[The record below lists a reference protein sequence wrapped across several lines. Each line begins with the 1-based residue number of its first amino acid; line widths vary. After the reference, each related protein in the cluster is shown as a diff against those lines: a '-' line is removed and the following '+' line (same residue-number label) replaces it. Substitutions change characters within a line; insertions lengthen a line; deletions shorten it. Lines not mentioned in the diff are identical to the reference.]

1 MIIETAVF
9 AGGLAVSLGATPA
22 LIRLARGRGWVDAPC
37 ARKIHRDPMPR
48 IGGLAIALGLAIPSI
63 LAFAMF
69 PQMREGFGTA
79 TQSLIALAAV
89 AGLFLIAG
97 LVDDLWNL
105 PSKLKLALL
114 LTGAAIMCH
123 YGVVIQSLKF
133 GPSFEVQLGWLAW
146 PVTILWIA
154 GVTVAI
160 NFIDGLDGLAAGI
173 STITCGVLAV
183 LAFSRGDAA
192 SLVLSLAL
200 MGSLCGF
207 LYYNFNPAKIFMG
220 DCGSMLLGIML
231 GSLSAASTARNGRLA
246 DLALPALAL
255 GVPLLDTAS
264 TMLRRAIIQRRS
276 IFSAERGHIHH
287 CLIDRGM
294 THRNAVILIYGV
306 TLTCAMLGLSTLR
319 LNNFLEKIVLAAGV
333 GVLIAL
339 FHHTGSVPIR
349 RTLEAIFKNRQRK
362 AAANRDRHTFE
373 ETQLRLQRVMAFD
386 EWWNEL
392 VQAADRLGFARLHLP
407 MLRRDGT
414 EHVLEWTKV
423 RPISDTHRVMQT
435 TVALQQRRSDQSL
448 QVEVGVLVNGSLE
461 VAGRRLMLFQRL
473 LDECSLE
480 ELGKREALRPEKSP
494 RACWQRGPRTS
505 GQPVLAGGDVPA
517 ADRKPAVPSKP
528 KRRIAVVH
536 DFLYCYAG
544 AERVLEQIL
553 NVYPDADVFSL
564 FDFLGEHERAFIQ
577 NKPVTSS
584 FIQNLPFARTKHR
597 AYLPL
602 MPLAVEQLNVA
613 PYDVVISSSYV
624 AAKGVLTRPDQL
636 HICYCHT
643 PVRFAWDLQNQYLNE
658 TGLSGG
664 VKSMLAR
671 LVLHYIRSWDVRSA
685 NGVDVFVTNS
695 NYVGRRIA
703 KVYRRP
709 ATTVHPPV
717 DVDRFE
723 CVPKK
728 EDFYLTVSR
737 MVPYKKINLIADAF
751 TRLGDRKL
759 VVIGEGPQMD
769 AIQAVAGPNVQIL
782 GFQPFDVVRDY
793 MQRARAFVFAAEEDF
808 GIAPVEAQ
816 ACGTPVICFGR
827 GGATESVIEGV
838 TGTFFQKQTVESLI
852 EAIFDFEQIP
862 SWDHNAIRASAERF
876 SISHFRKQFSVLVE
890 AEWLAFARN
899 RLAAMEAGIGL
910 TPGVLRSR
918 SAPKILA
925 TDDVDDDIES
935 SPMSA

>member
-1 MIIETAVF
+1 MITQAAVF
-9 AGGLAVSLGATPA
+9 AGAMAVSLTATPL
-22 LIRLARGRGWVDAPC
+22 LIRLARWLGWVDAPC
-37 ARKIHRDPMPR
+37 ARKIHREPMPR
-48 IGGLAIALGLAIPSI
+48 IGGLAIALGLAIPTI
-63 LAFAMF
+63 VAFVMF
-69 PQMREGFGTA
+69 PKLREGFGTDPN
-79 TQSLIALAAV
+79 SLIALAVV
-89 AGLFLIAG
+89 AALFLIAG

-105 PSKLKLALL
+105 PSKLKLMLL
-114 LTGAAIMCH
+114 IGGAAIMCQF
-123 YGVVIQSLKF
+123 GVLIKSVEIGSSFTISLH
-133 GPSFEVQLGWLAW
+133 GLAW
-146 PVTILWIA
+146 PVTMLWIV
-154 GVTVAI
+154 GITVAI

-173 STITCGVLAV
+173 AAMTCGVLSV
-183 LAFSRGDAA
+183 MAFSRGDAA
-192 SLVLSLAL
+192 SLILALAL

-207 LYYNFNPAKIFMG
+207 LYFNFNPAKIFMG

-231 GSLSAASTARNGRLA
+231 GSLSAASTARHGRLA
-246 DLALPALAL
+246 DLTLPALAL

-294 THRNAVILIYGV
+294 SHRNAVILIYAV
-306 TLTCAMLGLSTLR
+306 TLVCSILGLSTLAIDSWVD
-319 LNNFLEKIVLAAGV
+319 KVVLAAGV
-333 GVLIAL
+333 CVLIAL

-349 RTLEAIFKNRQRK
+349 KTLEAISKNRQRK
-362 AAANRDRHTFE
+362 NAEARDRHTFE
-373 ETQLRLQRVMAFD
+373 ETQLRLQRVMGFD
-386 EWWNEL
+386 DWWQEL
-392 VQAADRLGFARLHLP
+392 INAADRLGFARLHLP
-407 MLRRDGT
+407 MQRRSGS
-414 EHVLEWTKV
+414 EYVLDWTKA
-423 RPISDTHRVMQT
+423 RPISDTHQVMQT
-435 TVALQQRRSDQSL
+435 TVGLRQRRSDQSL
-448 QVEVGVLVNGSLE
+448 RVEVGVLVNGSLE

-480 ELGKREALRPEKSP
+480 ELGRREAMRPEKSP
-494 RACWQRGPRTS
+494 RAGWQRGPRTS
-505 GQPVLAGGDVPA
+505 SQPVLADESSGERKAVPA
-517 ADRKPAVPSKP
+517 TRA
-528 KRRIAVVH
+528 KRRVAVVH

-564 FDFLGEHERAFIQ
+564 FDFLAENDRGFIQ
-577 NKPVTSS
+577 NKPVKSS
-584 FIQNLPFARTKHR
+584 FIQNLPFARTRHR
-597 AYLPL
+597 GYLPL

-613 PYDVVISSSYV
+613 NYDVVISSSYV

-658 TGLSGG
+658 TGLTGG
-664 VKSMLAR
+664 VKSMMAR

-703 KVYRRP
+703 KVYRRA

-717 DVDRFE
+717 DVERFE
-723 CVPKK
+723 CVKNK
-728 EDFYLTVSR
+728 DDFYLTVSR

-759 VVIGEGPQMD
+759 VIIGEGPQMA
-769 AIQAVAGPNVQIL
+769 AIQEVAGANVRIMGYQS
-782 GFQPFDVVRDY
+782 FDVVKDY

-827 GGATESVIEGV
+827 GGATESVIEGG
-838 TGTFFQKQTVESLI
+838 TGIFFQKQSVESLI

-862 SWDHNAIRASAERF
+862 AWDHDAIRANAERF
-876 SISHFRKQFSVLVE
+876 SAARFRKQFSVLVE
-890 AEWLAFARN
+890 AEWLAFSRN
-899 RLAAMEAGIGL
+899 RLAALESGIGL
-910 TPGVLRSR
+910 TPGSLRSR
-918 SAPKILA
+918 SAPKVLA
-925 TDDVDDDIES
+925 IDGMSEDVES